1 MMNIPSVLLID
12 DNADTLA
19 VLGEFLLAL
28 GTGRVH
34 QTPSA
39 EEALTVLEQEEFS
52 IIISDYR
59 LEGMDGVQFVDQLR
73 QRGNR
78 TPVMMLSGA
87 PDQQG
92 VLLDKKHDR
101 VDFFP
106 KPFRI
111 TELTEAMHRLMA
123 A

>member
-92 VLLDKKHDR
+92 VLLAKKHDR